1 MHALLAAAGMLVAL
15 ARSMQLEST
24 DFLNGAILPNAL
36 VATECGGDNR
46 TPHLVW
52 TGVPAGVKSFAL
64 VLHDP
69 DAPVPGG
76 FYHWIVYNLPAT
88 MRSLKSNPGLTRS
101 QLGETSVGKPG
112 YWGPCPPPNST
123 HHYVFT
129 LYALDLARLAAS
141 PPLTEEQLMKRIA
154 GHVLASAKL
163 SGTASSVG
171 QSNP

>member
-1 MHALLAAAGMLVAL
+1 MHALIAAAGIAVAL
-15 ARSMQLEST
+15 AGSMQLAST
-24 DFLNGAILPNAL
+24 DFNNGGIIPNAL
-36 VATECGGDNR
+36 IASECGGDNR

-88 MRSLKSNPGLTRS
+88 MRSLKSDPRLGHD

-123 HHYVFT
+123 HHYVIT
-129 LYALDLARLAAS
+129 LYALDIAHIAAS
-141 PPLTEEQLMKRIA
+141 PPLTADQLTKRIA
-154 GHVLASAKL
+154 AHVLGRAKL
-163 SGTASSVG
+163 SGTASSIG
-171 QSNP
+171 ESNP